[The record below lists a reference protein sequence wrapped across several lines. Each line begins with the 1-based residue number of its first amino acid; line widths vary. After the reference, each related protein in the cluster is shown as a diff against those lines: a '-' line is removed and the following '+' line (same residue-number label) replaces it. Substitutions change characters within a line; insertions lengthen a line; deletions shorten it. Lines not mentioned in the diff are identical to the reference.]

1 MPSFDIVSR
10 TDLSEVDNAIQGAMR
25 EIRTRFDFKGSQCS
39 LERTDE
45 TILIRADDELKLRQ
59 VQELLRGYVVRR
71 KVEVGAFEFQKA
83 EAATG
88 NTIRQTVLIKQGIER
103 ELAQKIV
110 KGVKSAKIKVQV
122 AVQGPELRVSG
133 KKRDDLQAVI
143 ALIKKQENT
152 RPLQYVNFRD

>member
-59 VQELLRGYVVRR
+59 VQE
-71 KVEVGAFEFQKA
+71 
-83 EAATG
+83 
-88 NTIRQTVLIKQGIER
+88 
-103 ELAQKIV
+103 
-110 KGVKSAKIKVQV
+110 
-122 AVQGPELRVSG
+122 
-133 KKRDDLQAVI
+133 
-143 ALIKKQENT
+143 
-152 RPLQYVNFRD
+152 